1 MSGKNHA
8 SRPQTAAQP
17 QTAAAPIAA
26 APIAAA
32 PIAATMAA
40 DAVGQPS
47 RTAALD
53 LLQSGIER
61 RGGFDEALGR
71 APFSRLNTRDR
82 AFARALASTTLRR
95 LGPIDR
101 LLAPKLQRP
110 PPMLVMNLLRLG
122 AAQLLYMDT
131 PAHAAVST
139 MVETA
144 QAQRDSRP
152 FKGLINGVLRGLGRD
167 QADPSKAVALDEV
180 APATYAPEWLFNR
193 WRAAFGEATAAA
205 IAARIPEEPGTD
217 LSLRDPADVTELAS
231 ALEAEVLPGGS
242 LRTAHRGDVT
252 QWPGFEA
259 GKWWVQD
266 AAAAIPARLLD
277 VKPGECVLDLCAAP
291 GGKTLQ
297 LATAGGVVTAVDR
310 SPSRLGRLRENLD
323 RMGLSAEVVAADA
336 AEWVD
341 ARLFDAV
348 LLDAPCTATGTFR
361 RHPDVLWAAK
371 PSDLGKL
378 ATLQGRLLDAAARR
392 VRPGGRLVYCVCSLE
407 PEEGEVQARGF
418 LRRHPE
424 FSLVR
429 IADGEGG
436 APARG
441 LTFDGALRLHPG
453 LDAPTGGIDGFFAA
467 RFIRSDSI

>member
-1 MSGKNHA
+1 MSGKIQSSTNGVGPAA
-8 SRPQTAAQP
+8 SDGVQT
-17 QTAAAPIAA
+17 I
-26 APIAAA
+26 
-32 PIAATMAA
+32 
-40 DAVGQPS
+40 GQAS

-53 LLQSGIER
+53 LLQAGIER

-71 APFSRLNTRDR
+71 APFSRLPVRDR

-95 LGPIDR
+95 LGLIDR
-101 LLAPKLQRP
+101 LLEPKLQRA

-139 MVETA
+139 IVEAA

-152 FKGLINGVLRGLGRD
+152 FKGLINAVLRGLERD
-167 QADPSKAVALDEV
+167 RTDPAKAQAFGDV

-193 WRAAFGEATAAA
+193 WRAAFGEATAVA

-217 LSLRDPADVTELAS
+217 LSLRDPADAPQLAL
-231 ALEAEVLPGGS
+231 AIEAEILAGGS
-242 LRTAHRGDVT
+242 LRTQRRGDVT
-252 QWPGFEA
+252 EWPQFEA
-259 GKWWVQD
+259 GRWWVQD

-277 VKPGECVLDLCAAP
+277 VQPGERVLDLCAAP

-297 LATAGGVVTAVDR
+297 LAAAGGVVTAVDR
-310 SPSRLGRLRENLD
+310 SASRLGRLTENLH

-336 AEWVD
+336 ADWSD

-371 PSDLGKL
+371 ATDLAKL
-378 ATLQGRLLDAAARR
+378 ATLQARLLEAAAQR

-407 PEEGEVQARGF
+407 PEEGEAQMRTF
-418 LRRHPE
+418 LERQPSFR
-424 FSLVR
+424 LVR
-429 IADGEGG
+429 ISDGEAG
-436 APARG
+436 APPRS
-441 LTFDGALRLHPG
+441 LTFDGALRIHPG
-453 LDAPTGGIDGFFAA
+453 LDAPAGGMDGFFAA
-467 RFIRSDSI
+467 RFVRSESN

>member
-1 MSGKNHA
+1 MSGKTQSSPQALGSAASDNVHTIGQA
-8 SRPQTAAQP
+8 SRA
-17 QTAAAPIAA
+17 
-26 APIAAA
+26 
-32 PIAATMAA
+32 
-40 DAVGQPS
+40 
-47 RTAALD
+47 AALD
-53 LLQSGIER
+53 LVQAGIER

-71 APFSRLNTRDR
+71 APFNRLPVRDR

-95 LGPIDR
+95 LGLIDR
-101 LLAPKLQRP
+101 LLAPRLQRT

-139 MVETA
+139 TVEAA

-152 FKGLINGVLRGLGRD
+152 FKGLINAILRGLERD
-167 QADPSKAVALDEV
+167 RLDPAKASLFADV

-193 WRAAFGEATAAA
+193 WRAAFGEATAVA

-217 LSLRDPADVTELAS
+217 LSLRDPGEAPDLAL
-231 ALEAEVLPGGS
+231 ALEADILAGGS
-242 LRTAHRGDVT
+242 LRTQRRGDVT
-252 QWPGFEA
+252 EWPGFEA
-259 GKWWVQD
+259 GRWWVQD

-277 VKPGECVLDLCAAP
+277 VQPGERVLDLCAAP

-297 LATAGGVVTAVDR
+297 LAAAGGVVTAVDR
-310 SPSRLGRLRENLD
+310 SASRLGRLTENLQ

-336 AEWVD
+336 ADWSD

-371 PSDLGKL
+371 ATDLAKL
-378 ATLQGRLLDAAARR
+378 ATLQARLLDSAAQR

-407 PEEGEVQARGF
+407 PEEGEAQMRTF
-418 LRRHPE
+418 LDRHPA

-429 IADGEGG
+429 VEEGEGG
-436 APARG
+436 APARS
-441 LTFDGALRLHPG
+441 LTFDGALRIHPG
-453 LDAPTGGIDGFFAA
+453 LEAPAGGMDGFFAA
-467 RFIRSDSI
+467 RFVRSETI